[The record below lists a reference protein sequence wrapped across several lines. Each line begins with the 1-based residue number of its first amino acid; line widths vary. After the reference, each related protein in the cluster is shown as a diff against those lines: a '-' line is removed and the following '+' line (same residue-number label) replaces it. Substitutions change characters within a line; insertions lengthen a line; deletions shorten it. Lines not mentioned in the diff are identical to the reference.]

1 VTAVRKIAA
10 VGIAPLVLMAL
21 AGPADAHGAM
31 TDPISRAAACGPE
44 GGQAARSTAC
54 RAARAAGDAAAL
66 REWDNLKV
74 PGVGG
79 RDRRVIPDGKLC
91 SGGLD
96 AYRGL
101 DLPRPDWPATRLTSG
116 ARFAFAYR
124 TTIPHRGTFRL
135 YVTRDGYNPARRLKW
150 SDLEPRPFAAVA
162 DPPMRNGSYVMKGR
176 LPRGKSGRHMIFTIW
191 RNSSTP
197 DTYYSCSDVVFGGRS
212 GGAGGS
218 AGGGGAGKAKSP
230 TPTHRERRRGRR
242 RRDERGPSRAP
253 ELTRPRAAGHRRR
266 RHGGRAR
273 RRRRPPA
280 RPTRSPARH
289 HRPEC
294 GRRPV
299 AARQRQGA
307 AGRGCVSYMR
317 SATNNPEA
325 AVSAATVQTAA
336 GMPKASATAP
346 ETTAPTAKPP
356 SRHNR

>member
-1 VTAVRKIAA
+1 MGERTASALRTHHQPAAKEAVPVTAVRKIAA

-197 DTYYSCSDVVFGGRS
+197 DTYYSCSYVVFGGRS

-230 TPTHRERRRGRR
+230 TPTPHGTASAAAGADGGTNEVQAVPRSSRGLVPLVTGGGAMAVVLAGGAALLLVRRGRR
-242 RRDERGPSRAP
+242 RATTDQN
-253 ELTRPRAAGHRRR
+253 AG
-266 RHGGRAR
+266 GGR
-273 RRRRPPA
+273 
-280 RPTRSPARH
+280 
-289 HRPEC
+289 
-294 GRRPV
+294 
-299 AARQRQGA
+299 
-307 AGRGCVSYMR
+307 
-317 SATNNPEA
+317 
-325 AVSAATVQTAA
+325 
-336 GMPKASATAP
+336 
-346 ETTAPTAKPP
+346 
-356 SRHNR
+356 